1 VPLDALSSLYYGFTI
16 ALQPVNLFYCFMG
29 SLMGTLV
36 GVLPGLGPVATIAL
50 LLPATFALNPVS
62 AMIMLSGICY
72 GAMYGGST
80 TSIMLNIPGEAA
92 SVITC
97 LDGYMMA
104 RKGRAGPALG
114 ISAFGSFIAG
124 TFSLFGLVLLAPPL
138 ARFGLRFGP
147 PEYFSMMIMGLTVVT
162 YLARTSMIKALM
174 MAAFGVMVGIIG
186 MDPNAAK
193 PRFTFGIMEFYDG
206 VGLAPMIMGLFGIA
220 EVLENVGVMVRR
232 EVFTGKVSGLYPN
245 REDWKRSALPITR
258 GTLLGFFMGILPGI
272 GNIIPTFLS
281 YALEKKISKHPE
293 RFGTGEIEGVAA
305 PESCNNAAVGGT
317 FIPLLSLGIPA
328 NAMTAIL
335 LGALMIYGVQP
346 GPLLIRNSPDLF
358 WGVIASM
365 YIGNIMLLVLN
376 LPLIPLWVKVLKIP
390 YAYLFS
396 FILLFVCIGAY
407 SLNNSVID
415 ILIAIAFGM
424 IGYFLKLFGYEA
436 APFVLGF
443 VLGPLLETALKRSL
457 VLSDG
462 SFIIFL
468 NRPISA
474 FFLVLV
480 IVTIIL
486 PILTRKRLGA
496 GLEREE

>member
-1 VPLDALSSLYYGFTI
+1 MDTLSNLYYGFQV
-16 ALQPVNLFYCFMG
+16 ALQPINLLYCFIG
-29 SLMGTLV
+29 SLMGTLI

-50 LLPATFALNPVS
+50 LLPATFALSPVS

-97 LDGYMMA
+97 LDGYVMA

-124 TFSLFGLVLLAPPL
+124 TFSLIGLVLLAPPL

-147 PEYFSMMIMGLTVVT
+147 PEYFSMIIMGLTVVT

-174 MAAFGVMVGIIG
+174 MAALGVVVGMIG

-193 PRFTFGIMEFYDG
+193 PRFTFGFMEFYDG

-220 EVLENVGVMVRR
+220 EVLENVGLMVKR
-232 EVFTGKVSGLYPN
+232 EVFSGKISGLYPN
-245 REDWKRSALPITR
+245 KEDWKKSAFPITR

-281 YALEKKISKHPE
+281 YAIEKKISKHPE
-293 RFGTGEIEGVAA
+293 RFGTGVIEGVAA
-305 PESCNNAAVGGT
+305 PEACNNAAVGGT

-365 YIGNIMLLVLN
+365 YIGNMMLLILN
-376 LPLIPLWVKVLKIP
+376 LPLIPMWVQVLKIP
-390 YAYLFS
+390 YSYLFS
-396 FILLFVCIGAY
+396 FILLFVCIGTY
-407 SLNNSVID
+407 SLNNSVAD
-415 ILIAIAFGM
+415 IFITIAFGI
-424 IGYFLKLFGYEA
+424 IGYFFKLFGYEA

-457 VLSDG
+457 ILSDG
-462 SFIIFL
+462 SFMIFL

-474 FFLVLV
+474 FFLIV
-480 IVTIIL
+480 IGVITIL
-486 PILTRKRLGA
+486 PILIRKRLGS